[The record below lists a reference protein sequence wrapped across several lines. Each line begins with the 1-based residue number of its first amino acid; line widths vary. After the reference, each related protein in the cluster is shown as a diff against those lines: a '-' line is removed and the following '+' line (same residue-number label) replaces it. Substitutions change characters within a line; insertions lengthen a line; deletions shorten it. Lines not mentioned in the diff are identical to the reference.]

1 MYKLSHIWWQNIME
15 YGGFI
20 SAKNDGKIEISA
32 SQNVLSG
39 GQMGGWPLA
48 PKLTLKCTDI
58 QALPQWIYENFDKFS
73 DNFA

>member
-1 MYKLSHIWWQNIME
+1 ME

-39 GQMGGWPLA
+39 GQMGG
-48 PKLTLKCTDI
+48 
-58 QALPQWIYENFDKFS
+58 
-73 DNFA
+73 